1 MEVQLE
7 QGSLLLYT
15 GEEAEKAWRKKG
27 HWEDIRGL
35 VQAQGLHFCKAE
47 ILEDAVFGE
56 IILPLET
63 GKDSR
68 NIFVIYY
75 LTKDEL
81 ALVTDSLNEK
91 TDRLAER
98 LADERESTPV
108 KCFLRLLDELLKNDM
123 KRLQEIEA
131 VCYRIEEEILAEKES
146 TAVHSLA
153 WYRKLLLAKNLRYQQ
168 LGDMSDTL
176 RENANDFF
184 TDKETAFFRAFGK
197 KAERLYQHSQML
209 RETVIQIGEMQRQK
223 LEQQRNDTMR
233 ILTVVTAL
241 FSPLS
246 LIAGW
251 YGMNFVNIPELR
263 SPYGY
268 FIVAAVCIVIVVGE
282 LIFFKRKK
290 LI

>member
-1 MEVQLE
+1 MEMELE
-7 QGSLLLYT
+7 QGKLLLYT
-15 GEEAEKAWRKKG
+15 GEDAEKAWKT
-27 HWEDIRGL
+27 EDFWGDLRSL
-35 VQAQGLHFCKAE
+35 VQGQGLHFCKAE
-47 ILEDAVFGE
+47 VIENAVFGE

-63 GKDSR
+63 GKEHR
-68 NIFVIYY
+68 NIFVTYY
-75 LTKDEL
+75 LTRDQL
-81 ALVTDSLNEK
+81 ALVTDSADGE
-91 TDRLAER
+91 TDELAAR

-131 VCYRIEEEILAEKES
+131 VCYRIEEEILAGQES
-146 TAVHSLA
+146 TAVSSLA

-176 RENANDFF
+176 RENTNQFF
-184 TDKETAFFRAFGK
+184 SNRETAFFRAFGK

-209 RETVIQIGEMQRQK
+209 RETVIQIGELQRQK

-251 YGMNFVNIPELR
+251 YGMNFVNMPELK
-263 SPYGY
+263 SPSGY
-268 FIVAAVCIVIVVGE
+268 FIVAAVCIIIVAGE
-282 LIFFKRKK
+282 LTYFKKKK